1 MAEVMHVAGKRLQP
15 SDIRVAFWP
24 SDGENPDHLRE
35 TMFLAFDML
44 FANRKSPPDV
54 EQERGE

>member
-24 SDGENPDHLRE
+24 CDGDNPDCMRE
-35 TMFLAFDML
+35 TMFLAFDL
-44 FANRKSPPDV
+44 LLANRKLPPDI